1 VVVEGKIHWSRAVK
15 TASSVLGGNRISV
28 LEATRAGAPGSKGA
42 RSETVV
48 HPSSPGVLLQHR
60 MIRLSVGVCVCVCV
74 RVCVVDGGI
83 ASSLQLHQQD
93 NGGGLGWL
101 ASVDWTRKMGAQDR
115 STSE

>member
-1 VVVEGKIHWSRAVK
+1 MVVVEGKIHVSRAVK

-28 LEATRAGAPGSKGA
+28 SEATRAGAPGSKGA
-42 RSETVV
+42 RSETV
-48 HPSSPGVLLQHR
+48 VLLQHR

-101 ASVDWTRKMGAQDR
+101 ASVDWTRKMGVQDR